1 MVKRKRVLMWL
12 VVAGMIS
19 TMFIGQIV
27 AQEPIKIGVI
37 QPLTGSLA
45 YNGQSWVHG
54 AKIAEEEINDIGG
67 VLGRPIKLI
76 VEDGRCMPAESVAAA
91 EKLITRDKVP
101 AIGGCFC
108 SSATKAVMPVAE
120 RRQVPLVTGVSS
132 SPSLT
137 YERHPWFFRACP
149 HEGMYTP
156 AFCRHMIDRM
166 GMKTMAIIAVNDD
179 WGRGTAE
186 AFTKTFTE
194 YGGKVLSTEY
204 FEHGETDYYPF
215 LTRIKGLKADGV
227 FIIAET
233 QDGSMLV
240 KQYRELGIKSEVT
253 AVGSLATGTFMDLA
267 GPAADGIYVTAPYV
281 YTAVTPGNERF
292 VEKYRKR
299 AKEDPGKYSLAG
311 YDVIHI
317 IAEAIG
323 RAGSTDTAKV
333 RDALERTDYVGVVG
347 HYEFN
352 EVHQVHTP
360 LFLVQIQKKVP
371 IVIEVISTKGID

>member
-1 MVKRKRVLMWL
+1 MKRKKVLMWL
-12 VVAGMIS
+12 IVVGMIS
-19 TMFIGQIV
+19 VMFIGQVI

-45 YNGQSWVHG
+45 YDGRSWVHG
-54 AKIAEEEINDIGG
+54 AKIAEEEINDTGG
-67 VLGRPIKLI
+67 ILGRPIILI
-76 VEDGRCMPAESVAAA
+76 VEDGLCMPADSVAAA
-91 EKLITRDKVP
+91 EKLISRDEVTV
-101 AIGGCFC
+101 IGGCFC
-108 SSATKAVMPVAE
+108 SSATKAVMPVVD

-137 YERHPWFFRACP
+137 AEKHPWFFRACP

-156 AFCRHMIDRM
+156 AFCRHMIDNM
-166 GMKTMAIIAVNDD
+166 GVKTMAIIAVNDD

-186 AFTKTFTE
+186 EFTKTFTE
-194 YGGKVLSTEY
+194 YGGKVLATEY
-204 FEHGETDYYPF
+204 FEHGEVDYYPF
-215 LTRIKGLKADGV
+215 LTKIKALKADTV

-240 KQYRELGIKSEVT
+240 KQYRELGIESEIT

-267 GPAADGIYVTAPYV
+267 GSAADGIYVTAPYV

-299 AKEDPGKYSLAG
+299 ANEDPGKYSLAG
-311 YDVIHI
+311 YDVINI

-323 RAGSTDTAKV
+323 RAGSTDAAKI
-333 RDALERTDYVGVVG
+333 RDALENTDYVGVVG
-347 HYEFN
+347 HYQFDEM
-352 EVHQVHTP
+352 HQVNTP
-360 LFLVQIQKKVP
+360 LYLVQLQENVP
-371 IVIEVISTKGID
+371 KVIEVISTKGLK